1 MELGLIMTANFSL
14 YEMRFDKGIDAK
26 ELQNEIIK
34 DEPSLTGTLT
44 VDYGNKSA

>member
-26 ELQNEIIK
+26 ELQKEETT
-34 DEPSLTGTLT
+34 EPLPPGFDSFLP
-44 VDYGNKSA
+44 